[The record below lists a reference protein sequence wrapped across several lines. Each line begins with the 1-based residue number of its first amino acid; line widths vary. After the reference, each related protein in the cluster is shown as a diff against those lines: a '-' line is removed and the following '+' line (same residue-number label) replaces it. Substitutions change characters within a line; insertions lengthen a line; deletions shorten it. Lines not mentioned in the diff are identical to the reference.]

1 VDVHE
6 ARALLGVGP
15 DESWDEVRLAYR
27 RLIRELHPDR
37 AGPSATARAA
47 QLNEA
52 YGVLSRTLA
61 GPGMR
66 PSRRPTTTRR
76 ARSPASSPI
85 SAHIDGADTLVVDA
99 PPDEA
104 FTRLLEAGHAVGSVS
119 YVDRSCAIFEVVVR
133 HEGEACS
140 LVVSLEDQQEGPGTE
155 ATCTLESLEQAA
167 SRSPKPVVEQLAE
180 ALRSPWISRPG

>member
-1 VDVHE
+1 MNVHE

-15 DESWDEVRLAYR
+15 DEGWDAVRIAYR
-27 RLIRELHPDR
+27 RLIRDLHPDR
-37 AGPSATARAA
+37 AGPGATARAA

-52 YGVLSRTLA
+52 YGILSRALRGSA
-61 GPGMR
+61 MRGPR
-66 PSRRPTTTRR
+66 SAPVRRTTT
-76 ARSPASSPI
+76 PTHPVT
-85 SAHIDGADTLVVDA
+85 AHLDGTDRLVVDV

-140 LVVSLEDQQEGPGTE
+140 LVVSLKGRNGGTE
-155 ATCTLESLEQAA
+155 AYCTLESLERVAA
-167 SRSPKPVVEQLAE
+167 PSPEPLVRQLAA
-180 ALRSPWISRPG
+180 ALHSPWLSPPAF